1 MNLVTLSLAGLRDA
15 RLTHALNILILAM
28 GVATVTLLL
37 LFSGTAT
44 DRLLRDGRGIDM
56 VVGAKGSPLQL
67 VLSTVFQTD
76 IPTGNIDLAELQ
88 TLARNPMIRRAVPL
102 ALGDATHSFRIV
114 GTTPEYLALYNAH
127 LAAGRVFQQPMEAV
141 LGAQTAQRLHLHVGD
156 QFVGAHGVN
165 GNGELHS
172 AFPYTVTGI
181 LAPTGAVI
189 DRLALTPVESVW
201 RVHADEHTAADPA
214 QQITAVL
221 VQARTPLALVM
232 LPYMINLRTP
242 YMAAIPAQQAARLFS
257 LLGFGLAAF
266 RALAWVLIASAG
278 LGMLIALTTRL
289 RERRQELATLRLLG
303 ASRSQLF
310 ISVLIEA
317 LILAT
322 LGALLGLA
330 LGHAGAWVLSVW
342 FPSGQAMASI
352 EAGWRPTEWGLL
364 ALAIGMGLLAAA
376 IPAITAYRSD
386 VSPVLGAGA

>member
-1 MNLVTLSLAGLRDA
+1 MNLFTLSLAGLRDA

-28 GVATVTLLL
+28 GIATVTLLL

-76 IPTGNIDLAELQ
+76 IPTGNIDLAEVQ
-88 TLARNPMIRRAVPL
+88 TLAHNPMIRRAVPL

-114 GTTPEYLALYNAH
+114 GTTPDYVALYNAH
-127 LAAGRVFQQPMEAV
+127 LAQGQMFQQPMQAV
-141 LGAQTAQRLHLHVGD
+141 LGSQVAQSLHLHPND
-156 QFVGAHGVN
+156 TFVGAHGVS

-189 DRLALTPVESVW
+189 DRLVLTPVESVW

-214 QQITAVL
+214 QQVTAVL
-221 VQARTPLALVM
+221 VQARTPLALIM
-232 LPYMINLRTP
+232 LPYQINLRTP

-257 LLGFGLAAF
+257 LLGFGLSAF
-266 RALAWVLIASAG
+266 RALAWVLIATAG

-289 RERRQELATLRLLG
+289 RERRGELATLRLLG
-303 ASRSQLF
+303 ASRLQLF

-330 LGHAGAWVLSVW
+330 LGHAGAWSLSVW

-352 EAGWRPTEWGLL
+352 ESTWRPSEWGLL
-364 ALAIGMGLLAAA
+364 ALAIAVGLIAAA
-376 IPAITAYRSD
+376 IPAVTAYRSD
-386 VSPVLGAGA
+386 VSPVLGGGA